1 MVFASTHE
9 TLTIVLLPHL
19 LAAISQKFVQLSG
32 KIKCDQERTV
42 YNHLKKKMA
51 QGLPLTFLLLFLV
64 NWEEKDSKD
73 LGRRN

>member
-1 MVFASTHE
+1 MGKSYIGE
-9 TLTIVLLPHL
+9 MP
-19 LAAISQKFVQLSG
+19 

-64 NWEEKDSKD
+64 N
-73 LGRRN
+73 